1 MITISYLKTCIL
13 DKNSESI
20 EGITPLHIAGKTNAV
35 NAAEILIKH
44 GADVSVRDCKQKTPL
59 HLAAR
64 RGNIKV
70 MKVAPLNC
78 YVNEII
84 RYYVFYQ

>member
-35 NAAEILIKH
+35 NAAVYL
-44 GADVSVRDCKQKTPL
+44 C
-59 HLAAR
+59 
-64 RGNIKV
+64 
-70 MKVAPLNC
+70 
-78 YVNEII
+78 II
-84 RYYVFYQ
+84 VIHWLYENKDI

>member
-1 MITISYLKTCIL
+1 MKIFIHA
-13 DKNSESI
+13 
-20 EGITPLHIAGKTNAV
+20 LHIAGKTNAV

-64 RGNIKV
+64 RGNIEV
-70 MKVAPLNC
+70 MKVALFECIYFNQKRKIVKNC
-78 YVNEII
+78 
-84 RYYVFYQ
+84 